1 MELVPQVIVDYGF
14 LAICWMPVLG
24 ITGLSTLMKT

>member
-1 MELVPQVIVDYGF
+1 MELVSQVIADYGF

-24 ITGLSTLMKT
+24 ITGLPTLMKT